1 MFTGLI
7 RDVGK
12 IVGWHRRSN
21 SAQFLIETILPVAEF
36 SIGASISCNGACL
49 TVVSVDKSSSGCN
62 VFQVEAGPET
72 LALTRFGKSDFAGLG
87 ELVNLEPA
95 LRMGDSL
102 GGHLVSGHVD
112 TLAKV
117 LINEASVDGFWR
129 LKIEFAAEFSKYVFK
144 KGSVAVSGV
153 SLTIADCNTDEQWL
167 DIMLIPHT
175 LAQTNLQQLQCGAPV
190 EIEFDSQAK
199 MVADMLAVMLPSQLK
214 TLIPKI

>member
-12 IVGWHRRSN
+12 IVGWERRSD
-21 SAQFLIETILPVAEF
+21 SAQFSIETILPEAEL
-36 SIGASISCNGACL
+36 SLGASIACNGACL
-49 TVVSVDKSSSGCN
+49 TVISIDKSSSGCS
-62 VFQVEAGPET
+62 VFQVEAGPQT

-95 LRMGDSL
+95 LRMGDAL

-117 LINEASVDGFWR
+117 LVNDSTVDGFWR

-153 SLTIADCNTDEQWL
+153 SLTIADCNTDEHWL
-167 DIMLIPHT
+167 EIMLIPHT
-175 LAQTNLQQLQCGAPV
+175 LAQTNLQQLQRGAPV

-214 TLIPKI
+214 TLIPKN